1 MELNLTDWFNLIN
14 IVIHILGRE
23 KEAVCYFVK
32 LFRKNAKTN
41 YESIII
47 FKSRMFEKRAYYKYI
62 YYILYYLSVHLIIF
76 LAIFSNLF
84 ATLIII

>member
-32 LFRKNAKTN
+32 LFWKNAKTN

-47 FKSRMFEKRAYYKYI
+47 SKSRMFEKRAYYKY
-62 YYILYYLSVHLIIF
+62 HLIIF
-76 LAIFSNLF
+76 LTIFSNLF

>member
-47 FKSRMFEKRAYYKYI
+47 SKSRMFEKRAYYKYML
-62 YYILYYLSVHLIIF
+62 YIILFVCPFNNLSRYF
-76 LAIFSNLF
+76 
-84 ATLIII
+84 

>member
-32 LFRKNAKTN
+32 LFWKNAKTN

-47 FKSRMFEKRAYYKYI
+47 SKSRMFEKR
-62 YYILYYLSVHLIIF
+62 
-76 LAIFSNLF
+76 
-84 ATLIII
+84 